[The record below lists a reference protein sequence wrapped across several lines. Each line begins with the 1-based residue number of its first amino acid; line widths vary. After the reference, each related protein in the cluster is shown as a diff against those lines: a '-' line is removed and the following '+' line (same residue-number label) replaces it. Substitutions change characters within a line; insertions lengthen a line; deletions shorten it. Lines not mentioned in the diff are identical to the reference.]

1 MATSTKGLFLNQR
14 KYVLDVLKESNMNDA
29 KPVHTPLNS
38 KLKLSLEGK
47 LLPNVSYYQRLV
59 SKLIYLT
66 IIIPDIIF
74 SVSIASQF
82 KHYPI
87 MEHFNL
93 IKRILRYLKRY
104 IGRGKIMK
112 QNKNT

>member
-38 KLKLSLEGK
+38 KLKLSLEGM

-66 IIIPDIIF
+66 IIRPNIIF

-82 KHYPI
+82 KHYPT
-87 MEHFNL
+87 MEHINL
-93 IKRILRYLKRY
+93 IKRILRYLKGY
-104 IGRGKIMK
+104 IG
-112 QNKNT
+112 